1 MTVHVTVFAGQ
12 MALVVSAALVA
23 YSGAGD
29 LACCLSAVVVHAGVC
44 CRRGSCRCV
53 WLELGAG
60 HIVSEAEG
68 MWCGLECF
76 NTVPQLRF
84 ELPGVMHGVSLLLL
98 CIAYVLDNTFHLG

>member
-1 MTVHVTVFAGQ
+1 MIRLIRLLCFLCVLIEAAMTVHVTVFAGQ

-68 MWCGLECF
+68 MWCG
-76 NTVPQLRF
+76 
-84 ELPGVMHGVSLLLL
+84 
-98 CIAYVLDNTFHLG
+98 VLQYSAPAAL